1 MMNNALAEI
10 LEKIGKRYRETIAP
24 GGRHYLELDIEKEAA
39 RLGHTLDG
47 GKFVPGHVVIPLKE
61 PSDGMKVRI
70 DGRAWVGYAQF
81 ETGVV
86 VPGNIAKKA
95 GLPYRKYEAQ
105 DSMIK
110 NFTQN

>member
-1 MMNNALAEI
+1 MMNNTLGQL
-10 LEKIGKRYRETIAP
+10 LEKIGERYSDTIAA
-24 GGRHYLELDIEKEAA
+24 GGRHYIELDIGKEAA
-39 RLGHTLDG
+39 KLGYDLDG
-47 GKFVPGHVVIPLKE
+47 GTFVPGHVVIPLKE
-61 PSDGMKVRI
+61 PTDGMKVRI

-95 GLPYRKYEAQ
+95 GLPFKAYEAQ

-110 NFTQN
+110 NFTPN